1 MANFVINDKFFFLVY
16 RNGQALPMFVH
27 IKSQMNVKKSKQCQ
41 ELPVWSK
48 SRRINNVV
56 IIKILHNCCTESVLV
71 LIRRREEEGKRKLQR
86 SVQDLLKMVE
96 EVSRK
101 R

>member
-1 MANFVINDKFFFLVY
+1 MANFVIDDKCFFWY

-48 SRRINNVV
+48 SRINNVV

-71 LIRRREEEGKRKLQR
+71 LIRIRKEKGKRKLQR
-86 SVQDLLKMVE
+86 SVQDMLKMVE